1 MAAPSLCLGG
11 ALASLSRQCPVIVL
25 AILAHQWGLPSSVAV
40 SRCGEAQAPTESAAR
55 EGLNSLVEPHVQF
68 HPTESYGVRVMPRE
82 ISNRPPLRSDTPEIL
97 REMATRARLY
107 AWSMRDELTV
117 ARLNAFAEELEAR
130 AATLEIAPQVVSHDE
145 AAATERDPDLG
156 QS

>member
-1 MAAPSLCLGG
+1 
-11 ALASLSRQCPVIVL
+11 
-25 AILAHQWGLPSSVAV
+25 
-40 SRCGEAQAPTESAAR
+40 
-55 EGLNSLVEPHVQF
+55 
-68 HPTESYGVRVMPRE
+68 MPRE

-107 AWSMRDELTV
+107 AWRDELTV

-145 AAATERDPDLG
+145 AAATERSDPDLG